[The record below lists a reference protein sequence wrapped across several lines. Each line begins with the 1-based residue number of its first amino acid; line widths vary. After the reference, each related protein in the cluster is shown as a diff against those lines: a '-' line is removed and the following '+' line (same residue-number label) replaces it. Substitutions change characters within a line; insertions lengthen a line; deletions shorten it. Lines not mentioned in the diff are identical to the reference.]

1 MALVHMNVMDDDI
14 SYSMT
19 LVVPICIVTLRV
31 IKLLDMQHTFLID
44 VMVMEIL

>member
-1 MALVHMNVMDDDI
+1 MNVMDDDI
-14 SYSMT
+14 SCSMT

-31 IKLLDMQHTFLID
+31 IKLLDIHHTLLIV